1 MTTNATMNKALEAD
15 VKEIY
20 LGNLATVDCDL
31 ELPKTGKRGTSFSW
45 SSNEILFISH
55 TGEVTRPTFG
65 VGNREVELTVT
76 ARLGNDI
83 QQKNYVATVLEEVP
97 ETTIVQTENLKIS
110 LKEAK
115 KHLPTVCAVLL
126 DNGNYTTAEVEW
138 LDMLDVTKKEQVLR
152 GQVKKTGQTVL
163 LKIVDSFTQDKL
175 PEKSIASLSTQ
186 LTEDSSFKQ
195 ASLNMLEHLRGLSLD
210 QLLYSFRK
218 VAELSTEGAEPM
230 TGWDAPE
237 CNLKGHTTGHYLSA
251 IALAAYSTQEEHFYK
266 QVDYLISSLSE
277 CQNALER
284 LGMSRGFLSAYT
296 EEQFDLLE
304 VYTTYPK
311 IWAPYYTLDKI
322 FQGCLDCYEF
332 AESEQ
337 ALEIAK
343 KIGDWT
349 YERLSKLSS
358 NQLNQ
363 MWSIYIA
370 GEFGGMIS
378 ALMRLYHFT
387 DEKSYLEAAVM
398 FENDKL
404 FIPIKDNFDTLDGVH
419 ANQHIPQ
426 IIGALDIYEETGDNR
441 YLTIAQNFWEM
452 ITQHHAYSIGGV
464 GETEMFK
471 APDAIADYLTTKSA
485 ESCASYNLLKLT
497 KKLFDLSPQARYFDY
512 YENVLHN
519 HLLSATSHDCNG
531 GTTYFMP
538 TSPGAKKQFD
548 TDENTCCHG
557 TGLESLLRFQKDIF
571 AFTVDTAYVN
581 LFYPSVV
588 KWVEKET
595 TLHQTISQNQ
605 IVLSW
610 SGHCGFNLKIR
621 IPEWA
626 TFEEVTVNG
635 VLTSPSITTGYLE
648 FELKEQEGEICIAYQ
663 PKIRV
668 ISANDDPTFGS
679 IAYGKDILAIKSA
692 AKEFISIQSNDLKDL
707 VQTEEGYQLKN
718 HQLVP
723 LNQINHESY
732 HLYLKINE

>member
-1 MTTNATMNKALEAD
+1 MAINTTINETLEAD
-15 VKEIY
+15 LKEIY

-31 ELPKTGKRGTSFSW
+31 ELPETGKRGTAFSW

-55 TGEVTRPTFG
+55 NGKVTRPTFG

-76 ARLGNDI
+76 AKLGDDI
-83 QQKNYVATVLEEVP
+83 QQKKYIATVLEEVP
-97 ETTIVQTENLKIS
+97 KTKIIKTENMIIS
-110 LKEAK
+110 LKEAE

-126 DNGNYTTAEVEW
+126 DNGNYSTAEVEW
-138 LDMLDVTKKEQVLR
+138 LNKLDTAKSEQVLR
-152 GQVKKTGQTVL
+152 GKVKETEQTVL
-163 LKIVDSFTQDKL
+163 LKIIAS
-175 PEKSIASLSTQ
+175 PEKGKAPKKVTKPLPTQ
-186 LTEDSSFKQ
+186 LTENSSFKQ

-218 VAELSTEGAEPM
+218 VAQLPTEGAEPM

-251 IALAAYSTQEEHFYK
+251 LSLAAYSTQEESFFK

-284 LGMSRGFLSAYT
+284 LGMHRGFLSAYS
-296 EEQFDLLE
+296 EKQFDLLE
-304 VYTTYPK
+304 VYTTYPT
-311 IWAPYYTLDKI
+311 IWAPYYSLDKL

-332 AESEQ
+332 AESGQ

-349 YERLSKLSS
+349 YERLSKLDSQ
-358 NQLNQ
+358 QLNQ

-387 DEKSYLEAAVM
+387 DDKRYLDAGLL

-404 FIPIKDNFDTLDGVH
+404 FVPMKENFDTLDGVH

-426 IIGALDIYEETGDNR
+426 IIGALDIYEETGDER
-441 YLTIAQNFWEM
+441 YLLIAQNFWEM
-452 ITQHHAYSIGGV
+452 VTQHHSYSIGGV

-471 APDAIADYLTTKSA
+471 PSDAIAHFLTTKSA

-497 KKLFDLSPQARYFDY
+497 RKLFDLSPQARYFDY

-519 HLLSATSHDCNG
+519 HLLSAASHECDG

-538 TSPGAKKQFD
+538 SSPGAQKQFD

-557 TGLESLLRFQKDIF
+557 TGLESLLRFQKDIY
-571 AFTVDTAYVN
+571 AFSATTAYVN
-581 LFYPSVV
+581 LFYPSEVT
-588 KWVEKET
+588 WSEKEST
-595 TLHQTISQNQ
+595 IYQTVSENE
-605 IVLSW
+605 IVLAWRGSRA
-610 SGHCGFNLKIR
+610 FNLKVR
-621 IPEWA
+621 VPEWA
-626 TFEEVTVNG
+626 IFDQITING
-635 VLTSPSITTGYLE
+635 IVSFPTITTGYLE
-648 FELKEQEGEICIAYQ
+648 FELTELDEEIRITYQ
-663 PKIRV
+663 PKLRFLA
-668 ISANDDPTFGS
+668 ANDDPSLGS

-692 AKEFISIQSNDLKDL
+692 EKEFISIDSSDLERLTKTAD
-707 VQTEEGYQLKN
+707 GYQLKEL
-718 HQLVP
+718 QLLP
-723 LNQINHESY
+723 LNQINHEPY
-732 HLYLKINE
+732 HLYVKIN

>member
-45 SSNEILFISH
+45 TSNEILFISH

-76 ARLGNDI
+76 ARLGNDV
-83 QQKNYVATVLEEVP
+83 QQKTYVATVLEEVP
-97 ETTIVQTENLKIS
+97 ETTIIQTENLKIS
-110 LKEAK
+110 LKEAE

-387 DEKSYLEAAVM
+387 DEKSYLEAAMM

-452 ITQHHAYSIGGV
+452 VTQHHAYSIGGV

-471 APDAIADYLTTKSA
+471 APDAIARFLTTKSA

-571 AFTVDTAYVN
+571 AFTADTAYVN

-588 KWVEKET
+588 RWVEKET

-648 FELKEQEGEICIAYQ
+648 FELKEQAGEICIAYQ

-668 ISANDDPTFGS
+668 IPANDDPTFVS